1 MNKFLLMLGL
11 CRRAGAI
18 IMGTPLVTASLPK
31 GKTRLVIY
39 APDASA
45 NTKKKITD
53 KCAFYGVKCIE
64 ATHSSLELS
73 KAIGKESAICVLGIT
88 DDSFSHELIK
98 QVEAR

>member
-11 CRRAGAI
+11 CRKAGAMVI
-18 IMGTPLVTASLPK
+18 GTPLVTESLPK
-31 GKTRLVIY
+31 GKIKVVIY

-64 ATHSSLELS
+64 AGASSLELS
-73 KAIGKESAICVLGIT
+73 RAIGKDSAVCALGIT
-88 DDSFSHELIK
+88 DEGFSRELIN
-98 QVEAR
+98 QVETR